1 MRTRKRYLYLVILL
15 LLLPIGVRAYT
26 GQQFWFTA
34 PEMVTHSRDMSLHLY
49 VYADTTTTITI
60 SMPAEPTFTPITF
73 SAQGGQE
80 TAYILSPDYADFMA
94 RWAAS
99 YSQTS
104 NRAVCIEAQ
113 HPISCYIQMTGVNG
127 ETYNLKGETALGTT
141 FSVAQQNRYANCLK
155 PTQHHIYDNAYAGAQ
170 VIATEDSTII
180 TIYPS
185 APLINDSTAEPITVT
200 LMRGQVYA
208 FRAAKK
214 DAEAHLSGTQI
225 TANKPIAVYT
235 MDDSMSPY
243 EKYFGEDAVA
253 DQLVPSN
260 LLGTDYIA
268 VGNGLKWEGVSIY
281 DPQTD
286 STEFIPMAGK
296 QALYIHRDHPV
307 QVFQITGYRNEAG
320 GAVLP
325 PLEQA
330 GTQEVHYTRIPGSM
344 ATILTIVTPT
354 ENRAAMLLN
363 GTPLDTTLFHPVDS
377 LPTWSYARLDM
388 ARIPNSGVF
397 HLTSQGTIF
406 HLGIIDALSTLRS
419 KDGRRLPTSCSYG
432 YFSEYLRPEP
442 APEVIIPDTI
452 IPVETLV
459 IPTDTPLIQTD
470 TLPIPPVDT
479 LPEKEK
485 HPVHG
490 HINLYMEGAYS
501 HLPLA
506 HPDVHWGLGYG
517 VGAGVLYEYR
527 KDHFLLDV
535 GVGFLW
541 QDVAHLLPRQ
551 QFTTDIIDT
560 QGSPATLLYQVDR
573 NDRSRMGYVEVPLL
587 VGGNWNR
594 FYLLGGVKV
603 GVPVFGNTCS
613 TADISDI
620 GLYDQYFV
628 PFEEMPNHG
637 FRMNVPEQR
646 HADRLTYKADTRLSL
661 ELGANLGQAYIHQG
675 TDSVSEQEQR
685 RADKVT
691 YRLGV
696 FADYGL
702 CWPAATGTGDWLVTD
717 DPYNYSTWQLNH
729 VLRSAWADERYI
741 QDFLVG
747 VKLTI
752 SFGF

>member
-1 MRTRKRYLYLVILL
+1 MRTRQRFIHLVVLL
-15 LLLPIGVRAYT
+15 FLFPVNVSAYID
-26 GQQFWFTA
+26 QDFWFTT
-34 PEMVTHSRDMSLHLY
+34 PEMVTHSLDMSLRLY
-49 VYADTTTTITI
+49 VYADTTTTVTI

-73 SAQGGQE
+73 SAQGGRE
-80 TAYILSPDYADFMA
+80 TEYLLSPDYHDFIT
-94 RWAAS
+94 RWAVP
-99 YSQTS
+99 YSQISTQAIHITT
-104 NRAVCIEAQ
+104 N
-113 HPISCYIQMTGVNG
+113 HPVECYTRMSGVNS
-127 ETYNLKGETALGTT
+127 ETYNLKGSVALGNS
-141 FSVAQQNRYANCLK
+141 FIVAQQNHYANCNK
-155 PTQHHIYDNAYAGAQ
+155 PTPHHIYDDSYAGVQ

-214 DAEAHLSGTQI
+214 DAEAHLSGTRI

-253 DQLVPSN
+253 DQQVPFD
-260 LLGTDYIA
+260 LCGTDYIA

-320 GAVLP
+320 GAVLT
-325 PLEQA
+325 PLKGS
-330 GTQEVHYTRIPGSM
+330 GTYAMHYTRVENSLCTLFG
-344 ATILTIVTPT
+344 ILTKTT
-354 ENRAAMLLN
+354 NCSSLLLN
-363 GTPLDTTLFHPVDS
+363 NNPLDSSLFHPVDS
-377 LPTWSYARLDM
+377 LPEWSVAQID
-388 ARIPNSGVF
+388 ASAITKTDTF
-397 HLTSQGTIF
+397 HLISTKDIIHVTV
-406 HLGIIDALSTLRS
+406 IDAISTLRS
-419 KDGRRLPTSCSYG
+419 KDWRRIPNSCALS
-432 YFSEYLRPEP
+432 YFSAYPQPEP
-442 APEVIIPDTI
+442 IPIDTISILGIPDTI
-452 IPVETLV
+452 

-573 NDRSRMGYVEVPLL
+573 DDRSRMGYVEVPLL
-587 VGGNWNR
+587 VGGSWNR

-696 FADYGL
+696 FANYGL
-702 CWPAATGTGDWLVTD
+702 CWPAVTGTGDWLVTD

-741 QDFLVG
+741 QNFLVG